1 MAGPESPPSTPPP
14 PQGKVVFV
22 APTKPLVAQQED
34 ACHSFMGMSRDSFCE
49 LTGAH
54 AAFGGDSGAG
64 GAGGGGIWIA
74 QHGLAWAG
82 WAALSFL
89 CITALASLCC
99 CHTAHFTYLPPPPPL
114 HTHTLTSLPVPP
126 PAGNT
131 KAEARK
137 ELWQGGAKR
146 CFFCTPQTFWNDV
159 RRGEQQQWLAD
170 GGGAGGRLG
179 SCTSCSSSSWT
190 Q

>member
-99 CHTAHFTYLPPPPPL
+99 CHTAHFTYLPPPPP
-114 HTHTLTSLPVPP
+114 PPP
-126 PAGNT
+126 PAHT
-131 KAEARK
+131 HPHQSPCAPARRQH
-137 ELWQGGAKR
+137 QGRGSQGA
-146 CFFCTPQTFWNDV
+146 V
-159 RRGEQQQWLAD
+159 
-170 GGGAGGRLG
+170 AGGRQALLLLHPADLLERRAAR
-179 SCTSCSSSSWT
+179 
-190 Q
+190 